1 MEEQKEKLNV
11 LISTMESE
19 YRKNNYQHNNW
30 LTTSRSL
37 LEGVFNMDTSSI
49 LEKNYRYVCFTF
61 YHEKECDGG
70 EHTCNC
76 STPFSERHIKVFF
89 FSPMFAKMISVLHS
103 QLYFSSNTFGQLRV
117 SLNPIELINIYNSV
131 IECLQDSKHANA
143 YDKEFEKE
151 QSPDFKKNRDEFNSL
166 ICEYVRLAFTD
177 PTSLPPFLLDPDE
190 GPTMLLSKLDA
201 WLESK

>member
-1 MEEQKEKLNV
+1 M
-11 LISTMESE
+11 S
-19 YRKNNYQHNNW
+19 
-30 LTTSRSL
+30 SRL
-37 LEGVFNMDTSSI
+37 
-49 LEKNYRYVCFTF
+49 
-61 YHEKECDGG
+61 
-70 EHTCNC
+70 
-76 STPFSERHIKVFF
+76 
-89 FSPMFAKMISVLHS
+89 
-103 QLYFSSNTFGQLRV
+103 
-117 SLNPIELINIYNSV
+117 
-131 IECLQDSKHANA
+131 KHANA